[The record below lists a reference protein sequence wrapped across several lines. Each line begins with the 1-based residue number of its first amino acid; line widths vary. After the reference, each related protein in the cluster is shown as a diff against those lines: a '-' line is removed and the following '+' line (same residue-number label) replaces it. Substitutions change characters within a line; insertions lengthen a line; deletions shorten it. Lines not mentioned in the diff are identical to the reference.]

1 MLSIIFPKAGKR
13 GVEVPVDGR
22 SGTPLLEL
30 HGLLSLTREAKT
42 RAKEAVIR
50 SRVELEDN
58 GDVGQAILAIEDDV
72 VDLVVE
78 QATGGFP
85 GRTVSLTPK
94 DFASTFN
101 VDRLRH
107 LMIDL
112 TLMDAS
118 ATHEDFSVGMSGQVS
133 STKTNDVSPYH
144 VPFPFRLPRNAQRR
158 MAEVVISDYL
168 VNSILY
174 HAHRTNS
181 LLFHVDSKVPV
192 IGSVLKTTCGPDEVC
207 LADQVEE
214 IGEAFPNK
222 KLELI
227 IRTTRPP
234 VISFHKGK
242 LSITRLSFIDGVD
255 FFGLDVNDL
264 DGLRKTTKMALEN
277 MANAIFSAG
286 IPLTS
291 STLESL
297 RLSALH
303 VTVLPGVVLLQAN
316 VDLYSSFYNHS

>member
-1 MLSIIFPKAGKR
+1 M
-13 GVEVPVDGR
+13 
-22 SGTPLLEL
+22 
-30 HGLLSLTREAKT
+30 
-42 RAKEAVIR
+42 
-50 SRVELEDN
+50 
-58 GDVGQAILAIEDDV
+58 
-72 VDLVVE
+72 
-78 QATGGFP
+78 
-85 GRTVSLTPK
+85 SLTPK

-234 VISFHKGK
+234 VISFHKDEMKLTLEGRCLFFLEGTRQKIGVIPFSAEALVKIQTIGSLLKGK

-255 FFGLDVNDL
+255 FLV
-264 DGLRKTTKMALEN
+264 
-277 MANAIFSAG
+277 
-286 IPLTS
+286 
-291 STLESL
+291 
-297 RLSALH
+297 
-303 VTVLPGVVLLQAN
+303 
-316 VDLYSSFYNHS
+316 